1 MEGTS
6 KSKSLVFS
14 ALFHMKPNPKAD
26 VLLFRDRAGEW
37 HEIFAVTLSTAT
49 REEKEISQ
57 LEHRLG
63 FALVRINS
71 ECALLLNNTCSLDI
85 V

>member
-1 MEGTS
+1 M
-6 KSKSLVFS
+6 
-14 ALFHMKPNPKAD
+14 
-26 VLLFRDRAGEW
+26 LFRDRAGEW
-37 HEIFAVTLSTAT
+37 DEIFAVTLSTAT

-63 FALVRINS
+63 FALVRIKS
-71 ECALLLNNTCSLDI
+71 ECALILNNTCSLDI